1 MSVVKVAGTQFAIA
15 SAYAASKNMTALT
28 NATSAVATL
37 EASHGV
43 AVGEYVEITSGWD
56 LANNRIARATA
67 VATNDV
73 TLGNIDTSLTNLY
86 PSGGGTG
93 TVREIST
100 FTPLSQISTD
110 WGITGGDQQWAD
122 ATFVSH
128 LIQQRLPKDRTP
140 LEVSLP
146 FFFDA
151 SLSWLSAVRSV
162 SLTGG
167 MAAIKMTFP
176 NGNILVANA
185 FWSLLDAPT
194 VNDGTLRGKIDLSI
208 IGYPTIYTS

>member
-15 SAYAASKNMTALT
+15 SAYASSKSMTALS

-37 EASHGV
+37 EVSHGV
-43 AVGEYVEITSGWD
+43 SVGDYVEITSGWD
-56 LANNRIARATA
+56 LANLRIAKATA

-73 TLGNIDTSLTNLY
+73 TLGNIDTSSTTLY
-86 PSGGGTG
+86 PAAGGTG
-93 TVREIST
+93 SVREIST
-100 FTPLSQISTD
+100 WTSLSQISTD
-110 WGITGGDQQWAD
+110 WGISGGDQNFAD

-128 LIQQRLPKDRTP
+128 LIQQRIPTDRQP

-151 SLSWLSAVRSV
+151 SLSWLSTVRGVSQTSTATAV
-162 SLTGG
+162 
-167 MAAIKMTFP
+167 KMTFP

-185 FWSLLDAPT
+185 YWSLLDSPFVT
-194 VNDGTLRGKIDLSI
+194 DGTLRGRIDLSI